1 MVTRGGRRSARPRT
15 DVPVQALQ
23 LLGRWTRV
31 ARGHIALAS
40 GCGCGFAG
48 AMNFSAADLEPEVLD
63 FLRNRFGADPA
74 IAKVFADIGHHDGR
88 TGRIADLLG
97 ALARPG
103 AHPRAAVDLLAHLA
117 SSIDS
122 FEDAHGGR
130 R

>member
-1 MVTRGGRRSARPRT
+1 VQPISNPRCSTSCATGSAP
-15 DVPVQALQ
+15 
-23 LLGRWTRV
+23 
-31 ARGHIALAS
+31 
-40 GCGCGFAG
+40 
-48 AMNFSAADLEPEVLD
+48 
-63 FLRNRFGADPA
+63 DPA